1 MNIRKAGKEDITQ
14 LVEMRIKY
22 LTVDCGEMSEEQLE
36 TIREQLPEYFERQ
49 LGTGVLAYA
58 AEEEGVLVSTVFM
71 VIVEKPAN
79 PHFITGKTGTLL
91 NVYTRP
97 EYRRQGLAG
106 KLIDLVIQDAKQLNL
121 SYIDLSASKEGYPL
135 YKKIGFTESQSDF
148 VPMKLLL

>member
-1 MNIRKAGKEDITQ
+1 MNIRKAGKEDIAQ

-22 LTVDCGEMSEEQLE
+22 LTIDCGELTAEQLE
-36 TIREQLPEYFERQ
+36 AIRGQLPGYFERQ

-58 AEEEGVLVSTVFM
+58 AEEEGILVSTVLM

-106 KLIDLVIQDAKQLNL
+106 KLIGLAIEDAKELNL
-121 SYIDLSASKEGYPL
+121 SYIDLSASKEGYSL

-148 VPMKLLL
+148 VPMKLVL

>member
-1 MNIRKAGKEDITQ
+1 MNIRMAEKADIAQ
-14 LVEMRIKY
+14 LVEMRIGY
-22 LTVDCGEMSEEQLE
+22 LMIDCGEMTEEQLQA
-36 TIREQLPEYFERQ
+36 IRNQLPEYFERQ
-49 LGTGVLAYA
+49 LGTGVLAYV
-58 AEEEGVLVSTVFM
+58 AEEEGILVSTVLM

-106 KLIDLVIQDAKQLNL
+106 KLIDLAIQDAKKRNL

-135 YKKIGFTESQSDF
+135 YKKIGFTEAQSDF
-148 VPMKLLL
+148 VPMKLVL

>member
-1 MNIRKAGKEDITQ
+1 MNIRKAGKEDIAQ

-22 LTVDCGEMSEEQLE
+22 LTVDCGEMSAEQIE
-36 TIREQLPEYFERQ
+36 AIRKQLPEYFERQ

-58 AEEEGVLVSTVFM
+58 AEEEGILVSTVLM

-106 KLIDLVIQDAKQLNL
+106 KLIDLAIQDAKQLNL
-121 SYIDLSASKEGYPL
+121 SYIDLGASKEGYPL
-135 YKKIGFTESQSDF
+135 YKKIGFTESHSDF
-148 VPMKLLL
+148 VPMKLVL